1 MQLRSTSR
9 TYFVYALSLL
19 CTCIGCGESSKS
31 DAPARNV
38 APTENAPSAS
48 SDADVGSGQ
57 LVKMGVEKLD
67 AKQYDEAIEL
77 FSKAAENNPSA
88 SIHAIIGDCY
98 WQQQKLDQADNH
110 YRRALEL
117 DPKHCGANHALGRD
131 AVLLKRYQDAIPY
144 LDTAS
149 EVCAGTVL
157 HAKNLRFRVEA
168 FLELDRITEAESDLE
183 KLVAKY
189 PEDANTYEAGLLV
202 ARKKGDESLAADYEA
217 KLKSKSTGEPN

>member
-1 MQLRSTSR
+1 M
-9 TYFVYALSLL
+9 
-19 CTCIGCGESSKS
+19 
-31 DAPARNV
+31 
-38 APTENAPSAS
+38 
-48 SDADVGSGQ
+48 
-57 LVKMGVEKLD
+57 
-67 AKQYDEAIEL
+67 
-77 FSKAAENNPSA
+77 
-88 SIHAIIGDCY
+88 
-98 WQQQKLDQADNH
+98 
-110 YRRALEL
+110 
-117 DPKHCGANHALGRD
+117 
-131 AVLLKRYQDAIPY
+131 LLKRYQDAIPY